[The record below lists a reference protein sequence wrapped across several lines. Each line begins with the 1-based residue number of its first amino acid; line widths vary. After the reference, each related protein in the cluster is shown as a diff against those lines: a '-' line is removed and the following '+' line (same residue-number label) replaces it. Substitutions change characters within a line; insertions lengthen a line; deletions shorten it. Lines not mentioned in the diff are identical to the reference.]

1 MRADQVYLDDQSN
14 MDSNWDMGLRLVL
27 SDLFQD
33 DSYQVVTPEAVDLGL
48 PSGLKWASFNLGAS
62 APEEYGDYYA
72 WGETEPY
79 YNSLD
84 PLTWKPGKEAG
95 YDWASYKWCMGASV
109 TMTKYCYNNCFGYQ
123 GFTDT
128 KTVLDPE
135 DDTANVNLGGS
146 WHIPTDAEWMEL
158 MENCTW
164 NWTMRNGINGYH
176 VTASNGNSIF
186 LPAADCLSKDSGD
199 IDVEYGVYW
208 SSSLSTEDNDTYFYP
223 CEAWRMVFHSTRV
236 FSNCNYRFLGS
247 SIRPVCDD

>member
-1 MRADQVYLDDQSN
+1 
-14 MDSNWDMGLRLVL
+14 
-27 SDLFQD
+27 
-33 DSYQVVTPEAVDLGL
+33 
-48 PSGLKWASFNLGAS
+48 
-62 APEEYGDYYA
+62 
-72 WGETEPY
+72 
-79 YNSLD
+79 
-84 PLTWKPGKEAG
+84 
-95 YDWASYKWCMGASV
+95 MGASD
-109 TMTKYCYNNCFGYQ
+109 TMTKYCYNNCFGYK

-146 WHIPTDAEWMEL
+146 WLIPTDAEWMEL

-164 NWTMRNGINGYH
+164 NWTMRNGINGYN

-199 IDVEYGVYW
+199 IEVERYGVYW

-223 CEAWRMVFHSTRV
+223 CDAWRMVFHSNRV
-236 FSNCNYRFLGS
+236 FSNCNYRYLGS